1 MSATKS
7 KIAKTAEKL
16 AKAEQAVKE
25 AKEAHRQAFR
35 RALVDLCN
43 EYGFC
48 LEACGTEGADI
59 EINEMSHG
67 NRVCL
72 EDIPE

>member
-16 AKAEQAVKE
+16 AKAERAVEE
-25 AKEAHRQAFR
+25 AKAMHRLAFRQA
-35 RALVDLCN
+35 LVELCN
-43 EYGFC
+43 EYGFR
-48 LEACGTEGADI
+48 LEASGTEGADI
-59 EINEMSHG
+59 DLCEMRPG
-67 NRVCL
+67 NLVCL